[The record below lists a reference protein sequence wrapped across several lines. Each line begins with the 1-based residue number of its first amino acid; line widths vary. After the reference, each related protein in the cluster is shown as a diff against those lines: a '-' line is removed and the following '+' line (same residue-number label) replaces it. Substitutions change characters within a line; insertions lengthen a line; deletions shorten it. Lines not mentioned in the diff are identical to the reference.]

1 MCYYEAKQTIN
12 DIFYLRKGKKMKQ
25 NRVEAVLKNMESLNL
40 SQILITDPLAI
51 FYLTGRMIKPFERFY
66 ALYLNQNGNHKIF
79 INQLETVPEDLGVEK
94 VRFTDSDSYMDLV
107 IKTTDHTEPLV
118 IDKNILAEQL
128 KKIYRDLGADG
139 LSFEPLFAFGS
150 NAASGHHW
158 PDDTRLKPGDCI
170 LFDIGCTW
178 EGYCSDMTR
187 TFFYKN
193 VTQHQQEVYHTVLKA
208 NEEAEKAVAPGIPLS
223 SLDQIARGI
232 ITDKGYGSAFTH
244 RLGHFIGLED
254 HEFGDVS
261 SASADRAV
269 PGNIFSIEPGV
280 YLENDMGVRV
290 EDLVLV
296 TDHGHE
302 ILNHFSK
309 ELTVID

>member
-1 MCYYEAKQTIN
+1 MRKASHLN
-12 DIFYLRKGKKMKQ
+12 DMAMA
-25 NRVEAVLKNMESLNL
+25 E
-40 SQILITDPLAI
+40 ITH
-51 FYLTGRMIKPFERFY
+51 FFKEGVT
-66 ALYLNQNGNHKIF
+66 
-79 INQLETVPEDLGVEK
+79 ETD
-94 VRFTDSDSYMDLV
+94 
-107 IKTTDHTEPLV
+107 
-118 IDKNILAEQL
+118 LAEQL

-170 LFDIGCTW
+170 LVDIGCTW

-208 NEEAEKAVAPGIPLS
+208 NEEAEKAVTPGIPLS

-254 HEFGDVS
+254 TNLEMFLLLLPTELSPEIFFRLSRVYILKMIWEFEW
-261 SASADRAV
+261 R
-269 PGNIFSIEPGV
+269 IWF
-280 YLENDMGVRV
+280 LLQTMGMRY
-290 EDLVLV
+290 
-296 TDHGHE
+296 
-302 ILNHFSK
+302 
-309 ELTVID
+309 